1 MINISDDLKQIYK
14 NDFFPYADAVTP
26 KELVIYFPD
35 LDLTIRTDQIVYDSF
50 SLDESLCSEEDIV
63 LGSCES
69 AQIKFT
75 VADVVYD
82 LTGHVFTIVQVI
94 DGYDPVPLGTYKV
107 DSCKKQ
113 ADLRFKDIVAYDAI
127 KDTDVDVSGWYN
139 SLTFP
144 ITKKEMLHSLLTYL
158 KIDYEEQ
165 DLPNDGELIEKTINP
180 SYLKGRDVL
189 ISLCA
194 ISGGFGHVSRLNKFK
209 VILLSGLGLF
219 PSESLYPAEDLFP
232 SESNEFLSAGYMES
246 NYEEYI
252 VEPITGI
259 RIAQDD
265 EDVGVTVGT
274 TDNVYTITGNF
285 LLYGK
290 NAEEL
295 QRIAQNILLVVKNKY
310 YRPHTTKM
318 VGLPYI
324 EVGDAI
330 SIITTNDVIETFVF
344 KRTLS
349 GVQVLIDEISATGNK
364 KLENNIGPSTE
375 IQQLKSKTLKIEK
388 NIDQLSIDM
397 IDMESGL
404 MNQIAITAGQLQ
416 TQITDNQNYV
426 NSQISQMADNISL
439 KVSKGDVSSQ
449 LSMEH
454 DHITISSNRLTI
466 ESDQFK
472 LEGGSAWFG
481 GTISWGEGNTISNDR
496 NGNTFFKASELLH
509 FTAPAMAFG
518 SNGIITIYDDIGSV
532 QIEGS
537 IKLDG
542 EIKINNATPITED
555 NKSSYTFP
563 PASHTH
569 TFATLYNNNGIAH
582 VTSYEYNFRP
592 HSSMGDNE
600 ISCGSPSY
608 RWTQVFAATPT
619 ISTSDGN
626 LKELAGEVTDAEK
639 RVARKIKSLITKF
652 RYKDAI
658 AKKGNDARIHF
669 GVVAQDVKEAFESEG
684 LNPYQYGL
692 FCSDTWYEKDGKACD
707 ENDRPYTKDDEGVT
721 EVTRLSLRNEEL
733 HYFILKS
740 LD

>member
-35 LDLTIRTDQIVYDSF
+35 LDLTIRTVQIVDDSF
-50 SLDESLCSEEDIV
+50 SLEESLCSDEDIT

-69 AQIKFT
+69 SKIKFT
-75 VADVVYD
+75 VADVAED
-82 LTGHVFTIVQVI
+82 LTGYSFTISQVI

-259 RIAQDD
+259 RISQDN
-265 EDVGVTVGT
+265 EDIGVTVGT

-397 IDMESGL
+397 IDMGSGL

-416 TQITDNQNYV
+416 TQITDNQNFV
-426 NSQISQMADNISL
+426 NSQITQMANSINL
-439 KVSKGDVSSQ
+439 KVSKGDISSE
-449 LSMEH
+449 LSMESGQ
-454 DHITISSNRLTI
+454 ITLKSNRLVV
-466 ESDQFK
+466 ESDQFTLDASGK
-472 LEGGSAWFG
+472 AWFG
-481 GTISWGEGNTISNDR
+481 GAISWGDGNSITNDS
-496 NGNTFFKASELLH
+496 NGNTYLDASELLWLR
-509 FTAPAMAFG
+509 APDIALG
-518 SNGIITIYDDIGSV
+518 TNNVLVVDNNSKNVLIDKLNGGV
-532 QIEGS
+532 
-537 IKLDG
+537 
-542 EIKINNATPITED
+542 PITSS

-592 HSSMGDNE
+592 HSAMGDNE

-707 ENDRPYTKDDEGVT
+707 ENDRPYTKYDEGVT

>member
-35 LDLTIRTDQIVYDSF
+35 LDLTIGTDQIVYDSF

-180 SYLKGRDVL
+180 SYLKGRDAL

-232 SESNEFLSAGYMES
+232 SESNEFLPAGYMES

-259 RIAQDD
+259 RISQDN
-265 EDVGVTVGT
+265 EDIGVTVGT

-397 IDMESGL
+397 IDMGSGL

-426 NSQISQMADNISL
+426 NSQITQMANSISL

-472 LEGGSAWFG
+472 LDGGSAWFG
-481 GTISWGEGNTISNDR
+481 GTISWGEGNSISNDS
-496 NGNTFFKASELLH
+496 NGNTYLDASELLWLR
-509 FTAPAMAFG
+509 APDIALG
-518 SNGIITIYDDIGSV
+518 TNNVLVVDNNSKNVLIDKLNGGV
-532 QIEGS
+532 
-537 IKLDG
+537 
-542 EIKINNATPITED
+542 PITSS
-555 NKSSYTFP
+555 NRSSYTFP
-563 PASHTH
+563 PTTH
-569 TFATLYNNNGIAH
+569 YQDST
-582 VTSYEYNFRP
+582 
-592 HSSMGDNE
+592 
-600 ISCGSPSY
+600 
-608 RWTQVFAATPT
+608 T
-619 ISTSDGN
+619 INPKTTTAGN
-626 LKELAGEVTDAEK
+626 V
-639 RVARKIKSLITKF
+639 
-652 RYKDAI
+652 
-658 AKKGNDARIHF
+658 
-669 GVVAQDVKEAFESEG
+669 G
-684 LNPYQYGL
+684 LNGL
-692 FCSDTWYEKDGKACD
+692 NVASVNWCNETFQKISSSDF
-707 ENDRPYTKDDEGVT
+707 
-721 EVTRLSLRNEEL
+721 RLKHN
-733 HYFILKS
+733 FKS
-740 LD
+740 LDEIPDELYMELKPCQYQFKIDSYGRGIFFGLLAQEVESAFARYGLNALDYNLIEISDKRDWTDEGQYVLDGKVHRINYENLHAWSMRIIQKIYKKVFEAEQDACNKSVINV